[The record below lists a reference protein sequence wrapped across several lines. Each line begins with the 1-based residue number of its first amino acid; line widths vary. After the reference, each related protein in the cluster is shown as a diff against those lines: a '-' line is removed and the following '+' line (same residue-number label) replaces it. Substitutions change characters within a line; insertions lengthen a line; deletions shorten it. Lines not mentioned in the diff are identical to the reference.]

1 MRIKTDIKQVLAF
14 AVMVFLSFA
23 IFYYYIFY
31 NPHILY
37 SRGSDAAYYISIA
50 NNLFAGRGLYDA
62 TSIPNAPI
70 ITPQNGIVFFE
81 LLMMKAGIH
90 ENTTLFASVAIVNYL
105 SLLISAILLYK
116 IADYLEVPKLVSFF
130 ITANLLLSINIS
142 TAIIT
147 PTNDGIAFT
156 LSLLGLFLCI
166 QNHEKCNYWV
176 YLLIFVISI
185 IGVHFRLQYLLIPL
199 CGAFASLMVKQYR
212 SFLIYLLTSILSFL
226 FIYIPYQYLIK
237 DNSAIHSNLHIFLS
251 CSKIDSLGGLIEEA
265 VKGFAILFL
274 KFGEGRDYGFVE
286 QSVPVFII
294 ITVLIIYYCLMIVL
308 RMEYVSMLISLVIL
322 STIAL
327 FLVALA
333 ASFRYIMIISPLLM
347 IILGSTF
354 NKWKRLVLPFF
365 AAYLLYG
372 LVVFVIRV
380 ESIEPY
386 FMEQK
391 RQTELV
397 MPLFNNDTTLLSEVP
412 RISYILFNKSSSSD
426 MHFHDGKNEVL
437 LFGTNE
443 FVLRWIN
450 QIKSELPHVRVTSFG
465 SHWMIG
471 ETQRELVKVTLIP

>member
-1 MRIKTDIKQVLAF
+1 MRTKTDIKQVIAF
-14 AVMVFLSFA
+14 AVMLFLSFA

-62 TSIPNAPI
+62 TSIPKTPI
-70 ITPQNGIVFFE
+70 ITPQNGIVFIE
-81 LLMMKAGIH
+81 LLLMKAGIR
-90 ENTTLFASVAIVNYL
+90 ENTTLFTSVAIINYL
-105 SLLISAILLYK
+105 SFLFSAILLYR
-116 IADYLEVPKLVSFF
+116 IADYLEVSKLVSFF
-130 ITANLLLSINIS
+130 IIANLLLSINIF

-156 LSLLGLFLCI
+156 LSLFGLFLCI

-176 YLLIFVISI
+176 YLLIFVISV

-212 SFLIYLLTSILSFL
+212 SFLIYLLISIVSFL
-226 FIYIPYQYLIK
+226 FIYIPYQNLIK

-251 CSKIDSLGGLIEEA
+251 CSKIVSLGGLIEEA

-274 KFGEGRDYGFVE
+274 KFGEGRGYGFVE

-322 STIAL
+322 STIAF

-333 ASFRYIMIISPLLM
+333 ASFRYIMIIFPLLM
-347 IILGSTF
+347 IILGSTL
-354 NKWKRLVLPFF
+354 KWKRLVLPFF
-365 AAYLLYG
+365 ATYLLYG

-386 FMEQK
+386 FIEQK

-397 MPLFNNDTTLLSEVP
+397 MSLFNNDTRLFSEVP

-426 MHFHDGKNEVL
+426 MHFLDGKNEVL

-450 QIKSELPHVRVTSFG
+450 QIKSESPYVRVTNFG
-465 SHWMIG
+465 RHWMIG
-471 ETQRELVKVTLIP
+471 ETQRELVKVELIL